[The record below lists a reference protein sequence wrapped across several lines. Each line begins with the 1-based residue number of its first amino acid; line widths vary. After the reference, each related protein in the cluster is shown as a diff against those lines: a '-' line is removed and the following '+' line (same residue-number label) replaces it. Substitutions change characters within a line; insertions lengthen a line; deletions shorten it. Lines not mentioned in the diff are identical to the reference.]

1 MLQHSPQIHSLFET
15 TEHSPNIAEAL
26 LHITQHVTNL
36 HLVFLVDLISILF
49 DCICSDWL
57 NQTCVLTSS
66 CIRIFTFLCL
76 KRTRFVTYNVL
87 LFNHSLLFQSLKQ
100 LRNTACP
107 TLRKDKSKHV
117 SKQKR
122 FCGSM
127 SILDVWLVHSI
138 RIASFVFS
146 SIN

>member
-1 MLQHSPQIHSLFET
+1 MLRHSPQIHSLFET
-15 TEHSPNIAEAL
+15 TEHTPNIL
-26 LHITQHVTNL
+26 DLHITQHVTNL

-66 CIRIFTFLCL
+66 CIRIFTFLCV
-76 KRTRFVTYNVL
+76 KRTSFVTYNVL

-100 LRNTACP
+100 LSNAACP
-107 TLRKDKSKHV
+107 TLRMEKSKNV
-117 SKQKR
+117 SQQKR

-127 SILDVWLVHSI
+127 SILDVWIVHSI
-138 RIASFVFS
+138 RIASFVFL